1 VKKTKI
7 FCTLCA
13 VFASVLVCAQ
23 RKDLNGQLITGDEVE
38 GIHILNRTASKY
50 DISDENGKFII
61 PAKINDTLF
70 ISGLKYQVKE
80 VVITE
85 SMVDLGNFNVEL
97 VEKINELDEVI
108 IGTILTGSLESDLQN
123 SEAEPE
129 INFYDLGIPGY
140 KGKPL
145 TQNERK
151 LHDADAGPMGYIG
164 LGAGVNFHKLLNK
177 ISGRTKKLK
186 AIVDLDDRN
195 KCIIKLRRDY
205 EEIIFETDTLAD
217 NLRNEYFLFCMEDAS
232 FISLCK
238 ENNDLKSIEY
248 LQAKLVAYN
257 KNRESGT
264 ED

>member
-1 VKKTKI
+1 MKKTKI

-123 SEAEPE
+123 SKAEPE

-151 LHDADAGPMGYIG
+151 LHYADAGPMG
-164 LGAGVNFHKLLNK
+164 
-177 ISGRTKKLK
+177 
-186 AIVDLDDRN
+186 
-195 KCIIKLRRDY
+195 
-205 EEIIFETDTLAD
+205 
-217 NLRNEYFLFCMEDAS
+217 
-232 FISLCK
+232 
-238 ENNDLKSIEY
+238 
-248 LQAKLVAYN
+248 
-257 KNRESGT
+257 
-264 ED
+264 